1 MKYAKI
7 VKIIDAFTTTE
18 TEIKRVQEFLQFYNH
33 PHMIF
38 QADHARNKDVPFI
51 YSCLFHYN
59 FLGDFTIMKILHKR
73 IKELFE
79 DDAITYFDIMQ
90 LISDST
96 TCLEIIKENKDYL
109 DFFLNK
115 LLPRAFE
122 KKGLL
127 VSKNGDLIN
136 GLFSLF
142 FFKIS
147 ILQIPKY
154 CDEFYETQQ
163 KNIDEL
169 IRKAIRFD
177 AGKNLLSPLYP
188 AIKEF
193 ARSRDDPSPLLDLHM
208 IQLTIAIHHFYCFYK
223 DKDSVKAD
231 FFLTRINKIKDLD
244 AFKEQDKNVC
254 SNDEATAYITSS
266 EIDSCFQRRVYYLL
280 RDIILKSPKDVIFEK
295 RFDCFYYD
303 VFVGGNYNV
312 AFECN
317 GRQHYRGG
325 KLKLNSIRKMEYLE
339 KVYGYKAYSIDV
351 NEWSLMNNQQQ
362 EAYLRKLLNI
372 K

>member
-7 VKIIDAFTTTE
+7 VKVIDAFLATD
-18 TEIKRVQEFLQFYNH
+18 IDNKRAQKFLQFYDH

-51 YSCLFHYN
+51 YSSLFHYN
-59 FLGDFTIMKILHKR
+59 FSGDFTIMKILHKR

-79 DDAITYFDIMQ
+79 DDAISYFDIIR
-90 LISDST
+90 LIADST
-96 TCLEIIKENKDYL
+96 TCFEAVKEKKDYL

-115 LLPRAFE
+115 LLPRVFE
-122 KKGLL
+122 KSGLL
-127 VSKNGDLIN
+127 VDKNGEVVN
-136 GLFSLF
+136 GLFSLL

-147 ILQIPKY
+147 ILQIPEH
-154 CDEFYETQQ
+154 CDEFYNTQQ
-163 KNIDEL
+163 KNIDE
-169 IRKAIRFD
+169 IVRKAIRFD
-177 AGKNLLSPLYP
+177 AETNILSPLYP
-188 AIKEF
+188 MVKKF
-193 ARSRDDPSPLLDLHM
+193 TKDKDDSLNLLDLHM
-208 IQLTIAIHHFYCFYK
+208 LQLTIGLHHFYCFYK

-231 FFLTRINKIKDLD
+231 FFLSRINKIKDLA
-244 AFKEQDKNVC
+244 AFKDQK
-254 SNDEATAYITSS
+254 SIWSKDEANGSFTTS
-266 EIDSCFQRRVYYLL
+266 EIDSSFQRRVYYLL
-280 RDIILKSPKDVIFEK
+280 RDIILKNQNDVSFEK

-303 VFVGGNYNV
+303 VFVGGSYNV

-339 KVYGYKAYSIDV
+339 KVYGYKTYSIDV
-351 NEWSLMNNQQQ
+351 IEWNLMENQQQ